1 MGRKRTFA
9 QSSRLD
15 VNLCAEFHCAG
26 ITQIFEYLHEFM
38 KQIKIIFSLIRIQ
51 EGVLPLKIS
60 DTKKYQATLSLNDLG
75 MLEIFIIAAYL
86 LI

>member
-1 MGRKRTFA
+1 
-9 QSSRLD
+9 
-15 VNLCAEFHCAG
+15 
-26 ITQIFEYLHEFM
+26 M